1 MSRSNKKVACAESSK
16 TPLADG
22 SQMLGNNSMSMNN
35 SIAISPSALGEG
47 DPDASTLKTFLDAG
61 CDLENYSVD
70 SQGYASKAFEWAA
83 RQPKPDCL
91 NLLLRKSRMIDVT
104 ESLSWAVRENVLIAV
119 QAIVEATHIDI
130 NSQSY
135 NGLTLLHLACMYG
148 HERIARYLIGR
159 GARVNTCD
167 TSGMTSL
174 HLVSLA
180 DRKAAGPI
188 AELLEGHGALKGH
201 IPLTSAPAI
210 TELMLSRPRRSSTAN
225 LPELQMR
232 GQYSCVRSSCFPF
245 IAD

>member
-1 MSRSNKKVACAESSK
+1 MSI
-16 TPLADG
+16 
-22 SQMLGNNSMSMNN
+22 NN

-61 CDLENYSVD
+61 FDLENYSVD

-91 NLLLRKSRMIDVT
+91 NLLLKNPRMINVT

-119 QAIVEATHIDI
+119 EAIVEATHIDI
-130 NSQSY
+130 NINEQSY
-135 NGLTLLHLACMYG
+135 NGLPLLHLACMHG
-148 HERIARYLIGR
+148 HEKIAKYLLEK
-159 GARVNTCD
+159 GARVSTGD

-174 HLVSLA
+174 YLA
-180 DRKAAGPI
+180 IFGNHKVGGSI
-188 AELLEGHGALKGH
+188 ADLLERFRSSQGRSSS
-201 IPLTSAPAI
+201 IFQPAI

-232 GQYSCVRSSCFPF
+232 GQYSSSVPHASRS
-245 IAD
+245 